1 MDAAPTVTVQL
12 TGRHEVWVTPQ
23 TVKVAP
29 ASA

>member
-29 ASA
+29 ASV